1 MFSALSAQK
10 SMLFAPL
17 VSTVSIRSFSP
28 CGSACGS
35 NQKTQRKNCAAVI
48 KDYDYEKSTLW
59 RSSEAHRLFRCP
71 TDHQIE
77 IFLQRNLASK
87 HLATPLHGLCIR
99 VLPLNFQRPSRLEH
113 DPFNLVRTHSNLP
126 ANNFQNQYN
135 SKCSWM
141 QAADLMPL
149 SVWTVAIFCHWKI
162 FQNRLFKTR
171 FSVGLNRRT
180 FSEGRKQAAQARKCK
195 WSVNFLEKA
204 SKNRVPVAYAVR
216 GFFRRDTAQNANSC
230 RIK

>member
-1 MFSALSAQK
+1 
-10 SMLFAPL
+10 MLFTHL
-17 VSTVSIRSFSP
+17 ISTVSVCSP

-99 VLPLNFQRPSRLEH
+99 VLPLNFQRPSRLA
-113 DPFNLVRTHSNLP
+113 LIRSISSGLIATS
-126 ANNFQNQYN
+126 QQTN
-135 SKCSWM
+135 SKTSITRS
-141 QAADLMPL
+141 AAECKLLTWCRCPFGRWL
-149 SVWTVAIFCHWKI
+149 FFAIKKI
-162 FQNRLFKTR
+162 FKT
-171 FSVGLNRRT
+171 G
-180 FSEGRKQAAQARKCK
+180 C
-195 WSVNFLEKA
+195 
-204 SKNRVPVAYAVR
+204 SKR
-216 GFFRRDTAQNANSC
+216 GFLSD
-230 RIK
+230 